1 MIYKVKATIPISKV
15 FMREFA
21 VRSDM
26 NLFRFNRFLM
36 EELCFSSDQM
46 VIYKAYDSK
55 GICTGQY
62 GMFDL
67 GDGSVDKVTFA
78 DLVSRGQMD
87 VVLVYDLRSNRVINL
102 SIEGEIDENPRL
114 SYPATIAEKGHNPSQ
129 FADKYEDY
137 LYEKPV
143 RSAASLLPDED
154 DEEDEEDEDEDG
166 SEQEELY
173 DGGLEED

>member
-21 VRSDM
+21 VRSNM

-36 EELCFSSDQM
+36 DELCFSSDQM

-55 GICTGQY
+55 GVCTGQY

-67 GDGSVDKVTFA
+67 GDGTVDKVTFA
-78 DLVSRGQMD
+78 DLAARDQTD
-87 VVLVYDLRSNRVINL
+87 IVLVYDLRSNRVINL
-102 SIEGEIDENPRL
+102 AIEGEIAENPHQ

-143 RSAASLLPDED
+143 RSLASALPDED
-154 DEEDEEDEDEDG
+154 DDDEDDGEEDDF
-166 SEQEELY
+166 EQEEIY
-173 DGGLEED
+173 DGEADED